1 MMFQVAATKKIA
13 KLKGVGSCFPN
24 FSNHLIYANKRWH
37 LQYNENKDSFI
48 SPNDAR
54 EYRTFLDLNEKPLKT
69 NTTLRLFNYP
79 FHYTNFIPKEN
90 SFIMDGYFQSEKY
103 FQDIREELLNMF
115 KPNKET
121 EEIIYQK
128 YGHLLKTKTVS
139 LHFRRGDYVNLKN
152 LYNLLNKDYYI
163 KALEVVGNYENC
175 LVFSDDLAWCRK
187 NLSFKNMTF
196 VDNEKDYI
204 EMFLMSKCQFNI
216 ISNSS
221 FSWWGAWLNQSGES
235 RVIAPDR
242 WFEKGYSNLNER
254 DIIPENWRRINT

>member
-1 MMFQVAATKKIA
+1 MMFQIAATKKIA
-13 KLKGVGSCFPN
+13 KLKGVESCFPN
-24 FSNHLIYANKRWH
+24 FSNHLAYANKRWH
-37 LQYNENKDSFI
+37 LQYNEKEGAFK
-48 SPNDAR
+48 SPNDSR
-54 EYRTFLDLNEKPLKT
+54 EYKTFLDLNEKPRNT
-69 NTTLRLFNYP
+69 NTRVKIFNYP
-79 FHYTNFIPKEN
+79 FHYTEFIPKEN
-90 SFIMDGYFQSEKY
+90 SFIIDGYFQSEKY
-103 FQDIREELLNMF
+103 FCDIREELLSMF
-115 KPNKET
+115 KPNREA
-121 EEIIYQK
+121 ERLINQK
-128 YGHLLKTKTVS
+128 YGHILKTKTVS
-139 LHFRRGDYVNLKN
+139 LHIRRGDYVNLKN